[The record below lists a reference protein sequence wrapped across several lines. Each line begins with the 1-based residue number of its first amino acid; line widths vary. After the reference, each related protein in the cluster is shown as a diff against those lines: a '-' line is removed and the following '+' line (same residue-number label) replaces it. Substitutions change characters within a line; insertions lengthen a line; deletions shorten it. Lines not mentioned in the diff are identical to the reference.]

1 MNVRRLG
8 MITALWA
15 LLVLSGTALL
25 APAGAATPS
34 PYPPPV
40 CAQLSVS
47 STVVHPGQTITV
59 AGTAFAPNTALTLIM
74 ESTPVVIGHVTTD
87 SAGAFS
93 TQVTIPANASGAH
106 KITVQGDTSGCPVQ
120 AIQVQVNGVEA
131 TQASRGGLSFTGVH
145 IAELL
150 ALALG
155 LVGIGVAVNRAGHRR
170 QRHSRHAAR

>member
-8 MITALWA
+8 MITALWT
-15 LLVLSGTALL
+15 LLVLSCTAL
-25 APAGAATPS
+25 AGPVGAATPS

-47 STVVHPGQTITV
+47 STVVHPGETVTV

-74 ESTPVVIGHVTTD
+74 ESTPVVIGHATTN

-93 TQVTIPANASGAH
+93 TQVTIPANASGSH
-106 KITVQGDTSGCPVQ
+106 TITVQGDTSGCPVQ
-120 AIQVQVNGVEA
+120 AIQVQVSGVEA
-131 TQASRGGLSFTGVH
+131 VQASRGLSSTGVH

-155 LVGIGVAVNRAGHRR
+155 LLGIGVAINRAGHRR
-170 QRHSRHAAR
+170 QRNSHHAAR